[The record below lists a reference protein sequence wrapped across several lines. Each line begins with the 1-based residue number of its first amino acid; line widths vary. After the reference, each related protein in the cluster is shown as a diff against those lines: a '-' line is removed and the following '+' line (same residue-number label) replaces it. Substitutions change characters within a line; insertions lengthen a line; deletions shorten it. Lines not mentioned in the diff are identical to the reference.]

1 MTQFGHPFGDDSPIS
16 AIIPVTSTS
25 GLEHPSHSKVMSL
38 TARRNKVPTVTYSME
53 PCQVDHLF
61 AIPIEYCKWSTANM
75 GMFGWGL
82 VLLES
87 KLSWWEWGF
96 CWRFTSKTWDMGSD
110 IAMDENEDRACGDLW
125 SKISFYRDSN
135 HPQWMIYSTM
145 NDLLGEE
152 VINAMCVW

>member
-1 MTQFGHPFGDDSPIS
+1 MIPRYQQSFRWRPPADWNIPATLRWCRSQHVATRCPLWRTQWNPAKWIICLRFPF
-16 AIIPVTSTS
+16 
-25 GLEHPSHSKVMSL
+25 
-38 TARRNKVPTVTYSME
+38 
-53 PCQVDHLF
+53 
-61 AIPIEYCKWSTANM
+61 EYCKWSTANM

-96 CWRFTSKTWDMGSD
+96 CWRFISKTWDMGSD

-135 HPQWMIYSTM
+135 HPQWMIYPTM